1 MKLSD
6 PFFNPNTSAY
16 HGKQDNAVTMNSN
29 TIKLTQFSPAA
40 GCGCKLSPETLR
52 EILSPVE
59 IDALEDSTSPLL
71 VGNSSR
77 DDAAAIDIGG
87 GRALLSTTDFFTP
100 IVDDPFEFGQ
110 ISATNAISDIYA
122 MGGHPTVAIA
132 ILGWPVDKLAPAIAS
147 RVLAGARR
155 TCREAGIALAGGHS
169 IDISEPI
176 FGLAVSGLVD
186 IENLKQNNT
195 ARSGDTLFLTK
206 PLGVGIISTAIKRG
220 TAQASD
226 VELASQSMRSLN
238 GIGPSLARVKG
249 VNALTDVTGFGLLG
263 HLTEI
268 MTASALDAEIFWSQI
283 PKLPN
288 LERYVDEDC
297 VPGGTGRNYASIA
310 QHLPTLSETQRAI
323 LCDPQTSGGLL
334 VTVEPEAVDEV
345 AAILE
350 GAGLPFNQ
358 IGRLSQQLNE
368 KATLKLSD

>member
-1 MKLSD
+1 
-6 PFFNPNTSAY
+6 
-16 HGKQDNAVTMNSN
+16 MNSN

-52 EILSPVE
+52 EILTPVE
-59 IDALEDSTSPLL
+59 VDALEDSTSPLL

-77 DDAAAIDIGG
+77 DDAAAVDIGG

-147 RVLAGARR
+147 RVLAGARQ

-186 IENLKQNNT
+186 IERLKQNNT
-195 ARSGDTLFLTK
+195 AQNGDTLFLTK

-220 TAQASD
+220 KAQASD
-226 VELASQSMRSLN
+226 VELASQSMRLLN
-238 GIGPSLARVKG
+238 RIGPSLAEING
-249 VNALTDVTGFGLLG
+249 VNALTDVTGFGLAG

-268 MTASALDAEIFWSQI
+268 MAASALDADINWSQI
-283 PKLPN
+283 PTLPN
-288 LERYVDEDC
+288 LEYYVEEEC
-297 VPGGTGRNYASIA
+297 VPGGTGRNYTSIKK
-310 QHLPTLSETQRAI
+310 HLPPLNPTQRAI

-334 VTVEPEAVDEV
+334 VTAQPEAVDHV
-345 AAILE
+345 SKVLKD
-350 GAGLPFNQ
+350 AGLPFSP
-358 IGRLSQQLNE
+358 IGRLNKQVNE
-368 KATLKLSD
+368 QASLKLSD

>member
-1 MKLSD
+1 M
-6 PFFNPNTSAY
+6 
-16 HGKQDNAVTMNSN
+16 
-29 TIKLTQFSPAA
+29 
-40 GCGCKLSPETLR
+40 C
-52 EILSPVE
+52 
-59 IDALEDSTSPLL
+59 TSPLL

-77 DDAAAIDIGG
+77 DDAAAVDIGG

-147 RVLAGARR
+147 RVLAGARQ

-186 IENLKQNNT
+186 IERLKQNNT
-195 ARSGDTLFLTK
+195 AQNGDTLFLTK

-220 TAQASD
+220 KAQASD
-226 VELASQSMRSLN
+226 VELASQSMRLLN
-238 GIGPSLARVKG
+238 RIGPSLAEING
-249 VNALTDVTGFGLLG
+249 VNALTDVTGFGLAG

-268 MTASALDAEIFWSQI
+268 MAASALDADINWSQI
-283 PKLPN
+283 PTLPN
-288 LERYVDEDC
+288 LEYYVEEEC
-297 VPGGTGRNYASIA
+297 VPGGTGRNYTSIKK
-310 QHLPTLSETQRAI
+310 HLPPLNPTQRAI

-334 VTVEPEAVDEV
+334 VTAQPEAVDHV
-345 AAILE
+345 SKVLKD
-350 GAGLPFNQ
+350 AGLPFSP
-358 IGRLSQQLNE
+358 IGRLNKQVNE
-368 KATLKLSD
+368 QASLKLSD

>member
-1 MKLSD
+1 ME
-6 PFFNPNTSAY
+6 
-16 HGKQDNAVTMNSN
+16 SN

-52 EILSPVE
+52 EILTPIE

-77 DDAAAIDIGG
+77 DDAAAVDIGD

-132 ILGWPVDKLAPAIAS
+132 ILGWPVDKLAPSVAS
-147 RVLAGARR
+147 SVLAGARQ

-176 FGLAVSGLVD
+176 FGLAVSGLVE
-186 IENLKQNNT
+186 IENLKQNN
-195 ARSGDTLFLTK
+195 AAQHGDTLFLTK
-206 PLGVGIISTAIKRG
+206 PLGVGIISTAIKHG
-220 TAQASD
+220 KAQRDD
-226 VELASQSMRSLN
+226 VELASDSMRSLN
-238 GIGPSLARVKG
+238 RIGPSLAAIKG
-249 VNALTDVTGFGLLG
+249 VNALTDVTGFGLAG

-268 MTASALDAEIFWSQI
+268 MVSSSLDAEISWSKI

-288 LERYVDEDC
+288 LEHYVAEAC
-297 VPGGTGRNYASIA
+297 VPGGTGRNHASITKY
-310 QHLPTLSETQRAI
+310 LPSLSDTERAI

-334 VTVEPEAVDEV
+334 ITVQPEAVDEV
-345 AAILE
+345 AKVLE
-350 GAGLPFNQ
+350 NAGLPFMP
-358 IGRLSQQLNE
+358 IGRLSKQANE
-368 KATLKLSD
+368 EALLKLCD

>member
-1 MKLSD
+1 MES
-6 PFFNPNTSAY
+6 
-16 HGKQDNAVTMNSN
+16 H

-52 EILSPVE
+52 EILTPVE
-59 IDALEDSTSPLL
+59 VDALEDSTSPLL

-77 DDAAAIDIGG
+77 DDAAAVDIGG

-147 RVLAGARR
+147 RVLAGARQ

-186 IENLKQNNT
+186 IERLKQNNT
-195 ARSGDTLFLTK
+195 AQNGDTLFLTK

-220 TAQASD
+220 KAQASD
-226 VELASQSMRSLN
+226 VELASQSMRLLN
-238 GIGPSLARVKG
+238 RIGPSLAEING
-249 VNALTDVTGFGLLG
+249 VNALTDVTGFGLAG

-268 MTASALDAEIFWSQI
+268 MAASALDADINWSQI
-283 PKLPN
+283 PTLPN
-288 LERYVDEDC
+288 LEYYVEEEC
-297 VPGGTGRNYASIA
+297 VPGGTGRNYTSIKK
-310 QHLPTLSETQRAI
+310 HLPPLNQTQRAI

-334 VTVEPEAVDEV
+334 VTAQPEAVDHV
-345 AAILE
+345 SKVLKD
-350 GAGLPFNQ
+350 AGLPFSP
-358 IGRLSQQLNE
+358 IGRLNKQVNE
-368 KATLKLSD
+368 QASLKLSD

>member
-1 MKLSD
+1 
-6 PFFNPNTSAY
+6 
-16 HGKQDNAVTMNSN
+16 MNSN

-52 EILSPVE
+52 EILAPVE
-59 IDALEDSTSPLL
+59 IDALEDNTSRLL

-77 DDAAAIDIGG
+77 DDAAAVDIGG

-122 MGGHPTVAIA
+122 MGGDPTIAIA

-147 RVLAGARR
+147 RVLAGARL

-169 IDISEPI
+169 IEISEPI

-195 ARSGDTLFLTK
+195 AQSGDTLFLTK
-206 PLGVGIISTAIKRG
+206 PLGVGLISTAIKRG
-220 TAQASD
+220 KAQASD
-226 VELASQSMRSLN
+226 IELASQSMRSLN
-238 GIGPSLARVKG
+238 RIGPSLARING

-268 MTASALDAEIFWSQI
+268 MTASALDANISWSRT

-288 LERYVDEDC
+288 LEHYVEKEC
-297 VPGGTGRNYASIA
+297 VPGGTGRNYESIA
-310 QHLPTLSETQRAI
+310 KHLPTLSETQRAI

-334 VTVEPEAVDEV
+334 VTVQLGAVDKV
-345 AAILE
+345 AAVLE
-350 GAGLPFNQ
+350 GSGLPFNP
-358 IGRLSQQLNE
+358 IGRLSQQRNKE
-368 KATLKLSD
+368 ATLKLSD

>member
-1 MKLSD
+1 ME
-6 PFFNPNTSAY
+6 
-16 HGKQDNAVTMNSN
+16 SN

-52 EILSPVE
+52 EILTPVE
-59 IDALEDSTSPLL
+59 VDALEDSTSPLL

-122 MGGHPTVAIA
+122 MGGQPTLAIA

-147 RVLAGARR
+147 RVLAGARQI
-155 TCREAGIALAGGHS
+155 CREVGIALAGGHS

-176 FGLAVSGLVD
+176 FGLAVSGLID

-195 ARSGDTLFLTK
+195 AQNGDTLFLTK

-220 TAQASD
+220 KAKASD

-238 GIGPSLARVKG
+238 RIGPSLACIKG

-268 MTASALDAEIFWSQI
+268 MTASALDAEISWSQI

-288 LERYVDEDC
+288 LEHYVKEQC

-310 QHLPTLSETQRAI
+310 NHLPTLNEAQRAI

-334 VTVEPEAVDEV
+334 TTVRPEAVDEV
-345 AAILE
+345 AAVLKS
-350 GAGLPFNQ
+350 AGLPFNP
-358 IGRLSQQLNE
+358 IGRLSKQHDEQA
-368 KATLKLSD
+368 KLKLCD

>member
-1 MKLSD
+1 MES
-6 PFFNPNTSAY
+6 
-16 HGKQDNAVTMNSN
+16 H

-52 EILSPVE
+52 EILTPVE
-59 IDALEDSTSPLL
+59 VDALEDSTSPLL

-132 ILGWPVDKLAPAIAS
+132 ILGWPVDKLVPAIAS
-147 RVLAGARR
+147 RVLAGARQ

-186 IENLKQNNT
+186 IQNLKQNNT
-195 ARSGDTLFLTK
+195 AQNGDMLFLTK

-220 TAQASD
+220 KAQASD

-238 GIGPSLARVKG
+238 RIGPSLAGLKG

-263 HLTEI
+263 HLSEI
-268 MTASALDAEIFWSQI
+268 MTASALDAEISWSQI

-288 LERYVDEDC
+288 LEHYVEEGC
-297 VPGGTGRNYASIA
+297 VPGGTGRNFVSIER
-310 QHLPTLSETQRAI
+310 HLPPLSQTQRAI

-334 VTVEPEAVDEV
+334 VTVQPEAVNNIV
-345 AAILE
+345 SVLE
-350 GAGLPFNQ
+350 DAGLPFSP
-358 IGRLSQQLNE
+358 IGRLSRQVNE
-368 KATLKLSD
+368 QVTLKLCE

>member
-1 MKLSD
+1 MDSK
-6 PFFNPNTSAY
+6 
-16 HGKQDNAVTMNSN
+16 

-52 EILSPVE
+52 EILAPVE

-147 RVLAGARR
+147 HVLAGARQ

-195 ARSGDTLFLTK
+195 AQSGDTLFLTK

-220 TAQASD
+220 KAQASD
-226 VELASQSMRSLN
+226 IELASQNMRSLN
-238 GIGPSLARVKG
+238 RIGPSLASING

-268 MTASALDAEIFWSQI
+268 MTASALDAEISWSQI

-288 LERYVDEDC
+288 LEHYVEEGC
-297 VPGGTGRNYASIA
+297 VPGGTGRNYASIT
-310 QHLPTLSETQRAI
+310 QHLPTLNETQLAI

-334 VTVEPEAVDEV
+334 VTVQREAIDEV
-345 AAILE
+345 VAILE
-350 GAGLPFNQ
+350 GAGLPFNP
-358 IGRLSQQLNE
+358 IGRLSKQLNE
-368 KATLKLSD
+368 KATLRLSD

>member
-1 MKLSD
+1 ME
-6 PFFNPNTSAY
+6 
-16 HGKQDNAVTMNSN
+16 SN

-52 EILSPVE
+52 EILTPVE

-77 DDAAAIDIGG
+77 DDAAAIDIGD

-132 ILGWPVDKLAPAIAS
+132 ILGWPVDKLAPSVAS
-147 RVLAGARR
+147 SVLAGARQ

-176 FGLAVSGLVD
+176 FGLAVSGLVE
-186 IENLKQNNT
+186 IENLKQNN
-195 ARSGDTLFLTK
+195 AAQHGDTLFLTK
-206 PLGVGIISTAIKRG
+206 PLGVGIISTAIKHG
-220 TAQASD
+220 KAQRDD
-226 VELASQSMRSLN
+226 VELASESMRSLN
-238 GIGPSLARVKG
+238 RIGPSLAEIKG
-249 VNALTDVTGFGLLG
+249 VNALTDVTGFGLAG

-268 MTASALDAEIFWSQI
+268 MVSSSLDAEISWSKI

-288 LERYVDEDC
+288 LEHYVAEAC
-297 VPGGTGRNYASIA
+297 VPGGTGRNHASIA
-310 QHLPTLSETQRAI
+310 KHLPSLSDTERAI

-334 VTVEPEAVDEV
+334 ITVQPEAVDEV
-345 AAILE
+345 AKVLKN
-350 GAGLPFNQ
+350 AGLPVMP
-358 IGRLSQQLNE
+358 IGRLSKQANQEPL
-368 KATLKLSD
+368 LKLCD

>member
-1 MKLSD
+1 MES
-6 PFFNPNTSAY
+6 
-16 HGKQDNAVTMNSN
+16 H

-52 EILSPVE
+52 EILTPVE
-59 IDALEDSTSPLL
+59 VDALEDSTSPLL

-147 RVLAGARR
+147 RVLAGARQ
-155 TCREAGIALAGGHS
+155 TCREAGITLAGGHS

-195 ARSGDTLFLTK
+195 AKNGDMLFLTK

-220 TAQASD
+220 KAQASD

-238 GIGPSLARVKG
+238 HIGSSLAGLKG

-263 HLTEI
+263 HLSEI
-268 MTASALDAEIFWSQI
+268 MTASALDAEISWSQI
-283 PKLPN
+283 PKLRN
-288 LERYVDEDC
+288 LEHYVEEGC
-297 VPGGTGRNYASIA
+297 VPGGTERNFVSIER
-310 QHLPTLSETQRAI
+310 HLPPLSQTQRAI

-334 VTVEPEAVDEV
+334 VTVQPEAVDSIVSFLKE
-345 AAILE
+345 
-350 GAGLPFNQ
+350 AGLPCSP
-358 IGRLSQQLNE
+358 IGRLSKQVNE
-368 KATLKLSD
+368 QVTLKLCD

>member
-1 MKLSD
+1 MYKR
-6 PFFNPNTSAY
+6 
-16 HGKQDNAVTMNSN
+16 Q
-29 TIKLTQFSPAA
+29 
-40 GCGCKLSPETLR
+40 
-52 EILSPVE
+52 
-59 IDALEDSTSPLL
+59 
-71 VGNSSR
+71 
-77 DDAAAIDIGG
+77 
-87 GRALLSTTDFFTP
+87 
-100 IVDDPFEFGQ
+100 
-110 ISATNAISDIYA
+110 
-122 MGGHPTVAIA
+122 
-132 ILGWPVDKLAPAIAS
+132 
-147 RVLAGARR
+147 
-155 TCREAGIALAGGHS
+155 
-169 IDISEPI
+169 
-176 FGLAVSGLVD
+176 
-186 IENLKQNNT
+186 KQNNS
-195 ARSGDTLFLTK
+195 AQSGDTLFLTK

-220 TAQASD
+220 KAQASD

-334 VTVEPEAVDEV
+334 VTVKPEAVDEV

-350 GAGLPFNQ
+350 GAGLPFNP

>member
-1 MKLSD
+1 MES
-6 PFFNPNTSAY
+6 
-16 HGKQDNAVTMNSN
+16 H

-52 EILSPVE
+52 EILAPVE
-59 IDALEDSTSPLL
+59 VDALEDSTSPLL

-77 DDAAAIDIGG
+77 DDAAAVDIGG

-147 RVLAGARR
+147 RVLEGARQ
-155 TCREAGIALAGGHS
+155 TCRDAGIALAGGHS

-195 ARSGDTLFLTK
+195 AQNGDTLFLTK

-220 TAQASD
+220 KAQASD

-238 GIGPSLARVKG
+238 RIGPSLARING
-249 VNALTDVTGFGLLG
+249 VNALTDVTGFGLAG

-268 MTASALDAEIFWSQI
+268 MTASGLDAEISWSQI

-288 LERYVDEDC
+288 LEHYVEEGC
-297 VPGGTGRNYASIA
+297 VPGGTGRNYTSIA
-310 QHLPTLSETQRAI
+310 QHLPTLTETQRAI

-334 VTVEPEAVDEV
+334 VTVQPGAIDEV

-350 GAGLPFNQ
+350 GAGLPFTQ
-358 IGRLSQQLNE
+358 IGRLSKQLNA
-368 KATLKLSD
+368 KATLKVSD

>member
-1 MKLSD
+1 
-6 PFFNPNTSAY
+6 
-16 HGKQDNAVTMNSN
+16 
-29 TIKLTQFSPAA
+29 LTQFSPAA

-52 EILSPVE
+52 EILTPVE
-59 IDALEDSTSPLL
+59 VDALEDSTSPLL

-77 DDAAAIDIGG
+77 DDAAAVDIGG

-147 RVLAGARR
+147 RVLAGARQ

-186 IENLKQNNT
+186 IERLKQNNT
-195 ARSGDTLFLTK
+195 AQNGDTVFLTK
-206 PLGVGIISTAIKRG
+206 PLGVGIISTAIKREK
-220 TAQASD
+220 AQASD
-226 VELASQSMRSLN
+226 VELASQSMRLLN
-238 GIGPSLARVKG
+238 RIGPSLAEING
-249 VNALTDVTGFGLLG
+249 VNALTDVTGFGLAG

-268 MTASALDAEIFWSQI
+268 MTASALDADINWSQI
-283 PKLPN
+283 PTLPN
-288 LERYVDEDC
+288 LEYYVEEEC
-297 VPGGTGRNYASIA
+297 VPGGTGRNYTSIKK
-310 QHLPTLSETQRAI
+310 HLPPLNPTQRAI

-334 VTVEPEAVDEV
+334 VTAQPEAVDHV
-345 AAILE
+345 SKVLKD
-350 GAGLPFNQ
+350 AGLPFSP
-358 IGRLSQQLNE
+358 IGRLNKQVNE
-368 KATLKLSD
+368 QASLKLSD

>member
-1 MKLSD
+1 ME
-6 PFFNPNTSAY
+6 
-16 HGKQDNAVTMNSN
+16 SN

-52 EILSPVE
+52 EILTPVE

-77 DDAAAIDIGG
+77 DDAAAVDIGD

-132 ILGWPVDKLAPAIAS
+132 ILGWPVDKLAPSVAS
-147 RVLAGARR
+147 SVLAGARQ

-176 FGLAVSGLVD
+176 FGLAVSGLVE
-186 IENLKQNNT
+186 IENLKQNN
-195 ARSGDTLFLTK
+195 AAQHGDTLFLTK
-206 PLGVGIISTAIKRG
+206 PLGVGIISTAIKHG
-220 TAQASD
+220 KAQRDD
-226 VELASQSMRSLN
+226 VELASESMRSLN
-238 GIGPSLARVKG
+238 RIGPSLAAIKG
-249 VNALTDVTGFGLLG
+249 VNALTDVTGFGLAG

-268 MTASALDAEIFWSQI
+268 MVSSSLDAEISWSKI

-288 LERYVDEDC
+288 LEHYVAEAC
-297 VPGGTGRNYASIA
+297 VPGGTGRNHASIA
-310 QHLPTLSETQRAI
+310 KHLQSLSDTERAI

-334 VTVEPEAVDEV
+334 ITVQPEAVDEIAKV
-345 AAILE
+345 LE
-350 GAGLPFNQ
+350 NAGLPVMP
-358 IGRLSQQLNE
+358 IGRLSKQANQEPL
-368 KATLKLSD
+368 LKLCD

>member
-1 MKLSD
+1 MES
-6 PFFNPNTSAY
+6 
-16 HGKQDNAVTMNSN
+16 H

-52 EILSPVE
+52 EILTPVE
-59 IDALEDSTSPLL
+59 VDALEDSTSPLL

-77 DDAAAIDIGG
+77 DDAAAVDIGG

-147 RVLAGARR
+147 RVLAGARQ

-186 IENLKQNNT
+186 IERLKQNNT
-195 ARSGDTLFLTK
+195 AQEGDTLFLTK

-220 TAQASD
+220 KAQAND
-226 VELASQSMRSLN
+226 VELASQSMRLLN
-238 GIGPSLARVKG
+238 RIGPSLAEING
-249 VNALTDVTGFGLLG
+249 VNALTDVTGFGLAG

-268 MTASALDAEIFWSQI
+268 MTASALDADINWSQI
-283 PKLPN
+283 PTLPN
-288 LERYVDEDC
+288 LEYYVEEEC
-297 VPGGTGRNYASIA
+297 VPGGTGRNYTSIEK
-310 QHLPTLSETQRAI
+310 HLPPLNPTQRAI

-334 VTVEPEAVDEV
+334 VTAQPEAVDHV
-345 AAILE
+345 SKVLKD
-350 GAGLPFNQ
+350 AGLPFSP
-358 IGRLSQQLNE
+358 IGRLNKQVNE
-368 KATLKLSD
+368 QVSLKLCD

>member
-1 MKLSD
+1 MD
-6 PFFNPNTSAY
+6 
-16 HGKQDNAVTMNSN
+16 SN

-52 EILSPVE
+52 EILTPVE
-59 IDALEDSTSPLL
+59 VDALEDSTSPLL

-77 DDAAAIDIGG
+77 DDAAAVDIGG

-147 RVLAGARR
+147 RVLAGARQ

-186 IENLKQNNT
+186 IERLKQNNT
-195 ARSGDTLFLTK
+195 AQNGDTVFLTK
-206 PLGVGIISTAIKRG
+206 PLGVGIISTAIKREK
-220 TAQASD
+220 AQASD
-226 VELASQSMRSLN
+226 VELASQSMRLLN
-238 GIGPSLARVKG
+238 RIGPSLAEING
-249 VNALTDVTGFGLLG
+249 VNALTDVTGFGLAG

-268 MTASALDAEIFWSQI
+268 MAASALDADINWSQI
-283 PKLPN
+283 PTLPN
-288 LERYVDEDC
+288 LEYYVEEEC
-297 VPGGTGRNYASIA
+297 VPGGTGRNYTSIKK
-310 QHLPTLSETQRAI
+310 HLPPLNPTQRAI

-334 VTVEPEAVDEV
+334 VTAQPEAVDHV
-345 AAILE
+345 SKVLKD
-350 GAGLPFNQ
+350 AGLPFSP
-358 IGRLSQQLNE
+358 IGRLNKQVNE
-368 KATLKLSD
+368 QASLKLSD